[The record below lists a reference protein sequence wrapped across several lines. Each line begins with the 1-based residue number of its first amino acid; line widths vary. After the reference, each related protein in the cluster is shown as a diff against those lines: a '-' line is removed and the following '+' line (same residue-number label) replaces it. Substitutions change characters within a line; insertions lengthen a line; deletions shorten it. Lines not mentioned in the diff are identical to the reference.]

1 MPHVA
6 SEAVAAQLAAALIAA
21 APMVAAYVV
30 SFLVVLE
37 SWVAHHQLPQF
48 TPMHQIFPGK
58 GITGRKRTSSMSKS
72 GRSAARSRAAAKP
85 CSAVRSLRKSG

>member
-37 SWVAHHQLPQF
+37 SWVAHHQLLYVL
-48 TPMHQIFPGK
+48 
-58 GITGRKRTSSMSKS
+58 
-72 GRSAARSRAAAKP
+72 ARI
-85 CSAVRSLRKSG
+85 G